1 MPPPLPPTRV
11 NIANELDRSSKAANK
26 ARLGTILYEL
36 IAAVNAQNAV
46 IKALV
51 TKLNA
56 DAGVTDANYSSAALK
71 ADVKLPEQRR

>member
-1 MPPPLPPTRV
+1 MAQILPNTTGV
-11 NIANELDRSSKAANK
+11 ADRLNRLAPATNK
-26 ARLGTILYEL
+26 AKLGTVLAEL
-36 IAAVNAQNAV
+36 IAAVNAQSAV

-71 ADVKLPEQRR
+71 ADLKKLDAR